1 MATIQ
6 LHSHRYCIVP
16 NYWSKTDQTCSDWWA
31 QIIIDN
37 GGCVCISGEILWQG
51 MKKYNFRG
59 CKCCSPPSYSRPY
72 SWAKLSF
79 QEGSQAR
86 FCKTRVFFTHGKI

>member
-1 MATIQ
+1 MFLITMATIQ

-37 GGCVCISGEILWQG
+37 GGCVCISGEIL
-51 MKKYNFRG
+51 
-59 CKCCSPPSYSRPY
+59 
-72 SWAKLSF
+72 
-79 QEGSQAR
+79 
-86 FCKTRVFFTHGKI
+86 